1 MKDRFYFQSSA
12 GLGPLGWY
20 AVHVLTS
27 LPSGNS
33 SVFELGK
40 K

>member
-1 MKDRFYFQSSA
+1 MKDRFYFQASA

-20 AVHVLTS
+20 AVHRTL

-33 SVFELGK
+33 SVVELGK